1 MPLFILL
8 LLLLLPH
15 RVEKLVL
22 PDGSEQLTGC
32 NENCLNR
39 LSFIHCDPRTCPC
52 GQLCSNKPFHL
63 LKAPQLD
70 VFLTENRGH
79 GVRMTQPLRKGNFV
93 VEYAG
98 EVRGV
103 LHLLLLCRCCSVA
116 AAALGMSLLLLLW
129 RCEGAWSCWLA
140 VLLLCC
146 SCLAAPGA

>member
-1 MPLFILL
+1 
-8 LLLLLPH
+8 
-15 RVEKLVL
+15 VVL

-32 NENCLNR
+32 GENCLNR

-79 GVRMTQPLRKGNFV
+79 GVRMMQPLRKGNFV

-98 EVRGV
+98 EVR
-103 LHLLLLCRCCSVA
+103 A
-116 AAALGMSLLLLLW
+116 AGL
-129 RCEGAWSCWLA
+129 RWLA
-140 VLLLCC
+140 VVFSFLWQRVVLECVICACGELTSCC
-146 SCLAAPGA
+146 SRRAGCSSSEFVES